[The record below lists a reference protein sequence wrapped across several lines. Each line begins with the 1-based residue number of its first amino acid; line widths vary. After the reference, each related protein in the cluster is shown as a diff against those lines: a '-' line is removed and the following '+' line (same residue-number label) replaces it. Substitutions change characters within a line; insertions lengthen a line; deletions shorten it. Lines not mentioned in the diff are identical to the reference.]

1 MTKILIVDDEPLI
14 AELLQDR
21 LEAEGFE
28 VVTQHNGLDALQTM
42 LTLRPDVVISDL
54 MMPSMGGVPMLTAM
68 QENAYLADTPV
79 ILMSGRPEDDVPQDC
94 RNYKAFLRKPMK
106 LDDVVATVQRVTA
119 GEDGQD

>member
-42 LTLRPDVVISDL
+42 LTLRPDLVISDL

-79 ILMSGRPEDDVPQDC
+79 ILMSGRPEDDVPKDC

-119 GEDGQD
+119 GEDGRV

>member
-1 MTKILIVDDEPLI
+1 MTKILIVDDEPLV
-14 AELLQDR
+14 AEMLQDR

-28 VVTQHNGLDALQTM
+28 VVIQHNGLDALQTM

-79 ILMSGRPEDDVPQDC
+79 ILMSGRSEDDVPRDC
-94 RNYKAFLRKPMK
+94 RNYAAFLRKPMA
-106 LDDVVATVQRVTA
+106 LDDMVAAVQRVTSRH
-119 GEDGQD
+119 D